1 MIAADQPGP
10 VLDATSAPSVTV
22 LIPTHQRPEKMRRA
36 LRSVIAQEYPGELKA
51 IVVFDRS
58 EPDLSLI
65 DEFAPFPVRVMA
77 NERTPGLCGGRNTG
91 ILAAD
96 TDFVAFLDDDDE
108 WFPGKLAAQAEV
120 IVADPTVEFVSTSM
134 LVDFKGTESERLAGR
149 DQVTYDELLASRMA
163 MLHSSSYL
171 IRRAALLDGIGLM
184 SEVIPGGVYEDW
196 DVLLRA
202 AKRRPIKH
210 VDRPLVRIEW
220 GRSSYFDDQW
230 ETKVAAMHWLL
241 ENYPD
246 LRRSPVGTAR
256 LYGQLAFAQAAL
268 RRRREAV
275 RLAGRTFRTNWR
287 EPRSVL
293 ALAVAAGL
301 VSASTVM
308 RVLHERGRGV

>member
-1 MIAADQPGP
+1 MTAN
-10 VLDATSAPSVTV
+10 APSVTV

-36 LRSVIAQEYPGELKA
+36 LRSVIAQDYPGELKA

-58 EPDLSLI
+58 EPDLSLV
-65 DEFAPFPVRVMA
+65 DEFAPFPVRVLA

-134 LVDFKGTESERLAGR
+134 LVDFQGTESERLAGR
-149 DQVTYDELLASRMA
+149 SEVTYDELLASRMA

-171 IRRAALLDGIGLM
+171 IRRASLLAGIGLM

-202 AKRRPIKH
+202 AKRRPIAH

-230 ETKVAAMHWLL
+230 ETKVAALHWLL

-246 LRRSPVGTAR
+246 LRSSPVGTAR

-268 RRRREAV
+268 RRRRQAV
-275 RLAGRTFRTNWR
+275 RTALRTFRINWR
-287 EPRSVL
+287 EPRGVL
-293 ALAVAAGL
+293 ALAVAGGL
-301 VSASTVM
+301 VSASTIM